1 MRLLIDGDG
10 TPNIR
15 EIKEIA
21 ERYHV
26 EMYVFCDYAHVIED
40 DYFTTIQC
48 EVGKD
53 AADSQLLNFAQADD
67 LAITQDYGLASLL
80 LIKGVDVLHVSGK
93 RITEDN
99 IETLLSSRYLAMKE
113 RQVKK
118 HYKGPHKRREK
129 EKWNFLKQVER
140 RIIAHL
146 FCKDYVKENE
156 NM

>member
-1 MRLLIDGDG
+1 
-10 TPNIR
+10 
-15 EIKEIA
+15 
-21 ERYHV
+21 
-26 EMYVFCDYAHVIED
+26 
-40 DYFTTIQC
+40 
-48 EVGKD
+48 
-53 AADSQLLNFAQADD
+53 
-67 LAITQDYGLASLL
+67 
-80 LIKGVDVLHVSGK
+80 
-93 RITEDN
+93 
-99 IETLLSSRYLAMKE
+99 MKE